1 MNENVFICKDIFFWI
16 CAGTL
21 NATESEY
28 EPVSDYELEGAVSDY
43 EARSEFD
50 DTDDW
55 EKDKSMSKRSARVW
69 LHNMLIYYL
78 YINCIYLQIK
88 SGRLKTKGFK
98 GFMRPNYLTE
108 SNLKFKLG
116 RNKLLS

>member
-1 MNENVFICKDIFFWI
+1 MKMKHKSASNEESILYFFVWF
-16 CAGTL
+16 CAGAL

-69 LHNMLIYYL
+69 LHNLLIYYL
-78 YINCIYLQIK
+78 LMIFIYRFSQWQV
-88 SGRLKTKGFK
+88 
-98 GFMRPNYLTE
+98 
-108 SNLKFKLG
+108 
-116 RNKLLS
+116 

>member
-1 MNENVFICKDIFFWI
+1 MHRTMKVFFVKTFFFSIFLFFWFR
-16 CAGTL
+16 AGAM

-69 LHNMLIYYL
+69 LHNILI
-78 YINCIYLQIK
+78 N
-88 SGRLKTKGFK
+88 
-98 GFMRPNYLTE
+98 
-108 SNLKFKLG
+108 
-116 RNKLLS
+116 

>member
-1 MNENVFICKDIFFWI
+1 M
-16 CAGTL
+16 

-69 LHNMLIYYL
+69 LHNILI
-78 YINCIYLQIK
+78 N
-88 SGRLKTKGFK
+88 
-98 GFMRPNYLTE
+98 
-108 SNLKFKLG
+108 
-116 RNKLLS
+116 